1 MKTVCTIFF
10 LLFLFFGVAVG
21 LLARTFL
28 RRVWCWRQLP
38 PLSATHKKVI
48 VLTGAS
54 HGIGK
59 ALKSHLEA
67 QFPHFCVVG
76 VSRSRQHG
84 GIDVSKAADVTL
96 LARLVAKRYGPHCVA
111 AVVNNAGVVTRCK
124 TDSTAA
130 CYGGL
135 SDALATNTVGPFGL
149 VHALNNERCLAKEG
163 GLILNISSTNAKVN
177 PLACKSPSS
186 VPDAYSISKAA
197 LNCATRVLA
206 VQFPKWRAMA
216 VHPGLVRTRVHRPTD
231 RRHMLTAQECAED
244 LCRTFFAND
253 ATDVDKQTE
262 TGSFVDR
269 FGKKISL
276 E

>member
-10 LLFLFFGVAVG
+10 LLLVFFGVAVG

-38 PLSATHKKVI
+38 PLSAPAKKVI
-48 VLTGAS
+48 VLTGSS

-59 ALKSHLEA
+59 ALKSHLDA
-67 QFPHFCVVG
+67 QFPHLCVVG
-76 VSRSRQHG
+76 VSRAHQHG

-96 LARLVAKRYGPHCVA
+96 LARLVAKRYGPNCVT
-111 AVVNNAGVVTRCK
+111 AVVNNAGVVTRCE
-124 TDSTAA
+124 TNCTVE

-135 SDALATNTVGPFGL
+135 SAALATNTVGPFGL

-163 GLILNISSTNAKVN
+163 GLILNISSTNANVN
-177 PLACKSPSS
+177 PSTCKAPRS

-206 VQFPKWRAMA
+206 VQFPRWKVVA
-216 VHPGLVRTRVHRPTD
+216 VHPGLVRTRVHRQTD
-231 RRHMLTAQECAED
+231 RRPMLTAQECAED
-244 LCRTFFAND
+244 LCRTFFSNNEI
-253 ATDVDKQTE
+253 E

-269 FGKKISL
+269 FGKKIPL
-276 E
+276 K